1 MTANPVAK
9 VRLYSKVP
17 GWKVN
22 GRGAIARWLEGE
34 LLREGR
40 NGLIHLVLVSDEKIE
55 ELNEQYLDHE
65 GPTDVI
71 SFDLLESEGGSDFPD
86 RVIEALEELPEQ
98 ETFPTGEVYVSLDR
112 AEKQAL
118 EYGVPVTDEVSRLA
132 LHGMLHLA
140 GWDDS
145 SAERRRK
152 MANREDEG
160 LERARTDGK
169 YLWEFQGPQDGGNR

>member
-1 MTANPVAK
+1 MMIRNPVAK
-9 VRLYSKVP
+9 VRLYMKIP
-17 GWKVN
+17 GWKMD

-40 NGLIHLVLVSDEKIE
+40 SGLIHLVLVDDEKIE
-55 ELNEQYLDHE
+55 ELNEQYLDHT

-71 SFDLLESEGGSDFPD
+71 SFDLLETEAEVFLE
-86 RVIEALEELPEQ
+86 RAFEALEELSEN
-98 ETFPTGEVYVSLDR
+98 EAFPTGEVYVSLDR
-112 AEKQAL
+112 ALEQAR

-145 SAERRRK
+145 REQQRRK
-152 MANREDEG
+152 MSVREDEG
-160 LERARTDGK
+160 LSRAKAEGK
-169 YLWEFQGPQDGGNR
+169 LLWELHGPQDGRQ